1 MEEKNQRNLGQ
12 KISSRDP
19 FLDIV
24 KGLLIILVLI
34 GHTIQYANGVDYSN
48 SGAFYEN
55 PTFKYI
61 YGFHMPLFMAISGYL
76 FHYSINKKSSF
87 EILFS
92 KSQTLL
98 IPIFTFAFIVY
109 IYHFNPEYTFFDQ
122 IRNYLSKTRYT
133 LWFLW
138 ASFYCSISTLLVN
151 KLFKDN
157 LLVYSIMILGSFLTP
172 DIWFSELYKFMAPCF
187 LFGYFSNK
195 YDLISKLKKHPIKTL
210 LISTI
215 LYILLLF
222 FYKTETYVYMS
233 GSCIISDGVISLNQ
247 LLINIYRTIT
257 GIVGS
262 ISFTS
267 TIFVIRKHTTRFS
280 NLWNVLIKFGN
291 ITLGIYCFQTYFWF
305 YYTGQIHQ
313 ICESLFLNNIISF
326 LLSLAISTLLSIL
339 LSKNKITNLLFLGGR

>member
-1 MEEKNQRNLGQ
+1 MQEKNQRNLGQ
-12 KISSRDP
+12 KINSRDS
-19 FLDIV
+19 FLDII

-34 GHTIQYANGVDYSN
+34 GHTIQYANGSEYSGA
-48 SGAFYEN
+48 GAFYQN
-55 PTFKYI
+55 PIFKYI

-76 FHYSINKKSSF
+76 FHYSINKKNSL
-87 EILFS
+87 EILLR

-109 IYHFNPEYTFFDQ
+109 LYHFNPEYSLVDQ
-122 IRNYLSKTRYT
+122 VRNYLSKTRYT

-138 ASFYCSISTLLVN
+138 ASFYCAISTLLVN

-157 LLVYSIMILGSFLTP
+157 PIIYSILIFGSFLTP

-187 LFGYFSNK
+187 LFGYYSNK
-195 YDLISKLKKHPIKTL
+195 YNLISKLKKHPIATFST
-210 LISTI
+210 STI
-215 LYILLLF
+215 LYLLLLV

-233 GSCIISDGVISLNQ
+233 GSCIINEGIISLDQ

-267 TIFVIRKHTTRFS
+267 TIFVIHKHTTRFS
-280 NLWNVLIKFGN
+280 NLWNVFSKFGN

-305 YYTGQIHQ
+305 YYAGQIRQ
-313 ICESLFLNNIISF
+313 ICESLFLNNILSF
-326 LLSLAISTLLSIL
+326 LLSLVSSTSLSIL